1 METEDAYKEGRK
13 FAVTEGIL
21 VGISSGAALTA
32 ASGSGEKR
40 GKCGQDDCRASAGF
54 RRPVSVDTAVFCG
67 SSRNSSETAK
77 RGQKKISHSNRSV
90 QSAGLEKTGFVIR
103 RYREKIVTGGKENDA
118 DGTVP
123 DLERKEKNH
132 QKMISALE
140 RAFRRGNGRLS
151 WTAKLAQAY
160 CSSADT
166 ENRELFQ
173 KALKLLKPHEG
184 YFGEDYSWNFR
195 IAFAYFY
202 LDREASALRYFKRAL
217 AQRPEDGETRLGAL
231 ISACRSRL
239 TLPRFEKN
247 FRQRTAEAWTEFA
260 AGEEELRRLIDRNNR
275 DDGGEELAA
284 LCSSLLSAAFSDV
297 SFELGYDGQK
307 YELIL
312 TPGRGSGADCLNWC
326 IFRIMCPD
334 FLREKWNIWGRPP
347 AFPGIL
353 SAVFRAGSVGTGS
366 AGLGGR
372 RRGERKSVFG
382 SARRFTVKNC
392 VF

>member
-1 METEDAYKEGRK
+1 M
-13 FAVTEGIL
+13 
-21 VGISSGAALTA
+21 
-32 ASGSGEKR
+32 
-40 GKCGQDDCRASAGF
+40 
-54 RRPVSVDTAVFCG
+54 
-67 SSRNSSETAK
+67 
-77 RGQKKISHSNRSV
+77 
-90 QSAGLEKTGFVIR
+90 
-103 RYREKIVTGGKENDA
+103 TGGKENDA
-118 DGTVP
+118 DETVP
-123 DLERKEKNH
+123 DLERRERNY

-140 RAFRRGNGRLS
+140 ALS
-151 WTAKLAQAY
+151 AEERTPELDSELAQAY

-217 AQRPEDGETRLGAL
+217 AQRPEDGDAL
-231 ISACRSRL
+231 EMISACPSRP
-239 TLPRFEKN
+239 TPPRFEKN

-260 AGEEELRRLIDRNNR
+260 AGEEELRRLSTETTETTEVKSWRPSA
-275 DDGGEELAA
+275 GV
-284 LCSSLLSAAFSDV
+284 LSAAFSDV

-312 TPGRGSGADCLNWC
+312 TPEGERSRLFELVYFQNLCAGFSAGEVEY
-326 IFRIMCPD
+326 M
-334 FLREKWNIWGRPP
+334 GRPP

-382 SARRFTVKNC
+382 RSDALL
-392 VF
+392 